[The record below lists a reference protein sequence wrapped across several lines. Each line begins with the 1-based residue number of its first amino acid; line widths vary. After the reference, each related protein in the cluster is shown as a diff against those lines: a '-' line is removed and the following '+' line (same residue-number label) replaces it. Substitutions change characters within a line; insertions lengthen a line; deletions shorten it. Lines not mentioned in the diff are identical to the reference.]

1 MSVDSSAPRSRR
13 AVLAAA
19 LGGLGAVIASRFAS
33 PDAIRAANGDAVT
46 VGNAFTGTAPTSLT
60 STAATGAAVEGHS
73 GTGTG
78 VWATSDDNTP
88 STFVSGNRTGLVG
101 IGGAAT
107 GIAASTDETGVYGFS
122 DVSANAAGIWGDTFD
137 GTGVIGTGF
146 WGVYGNGQ
154 VGVFGDV
161 FSGGT
166 GVYGFVGD
174 VIAPA
179 PTPGVG
185 VEARANTTAETALN
199 VIGKAKFSRS
209 GRGRVLGG
217 HSSRVVTLAGVVKDS
232 SYVIATLQTNR
243 PGVYIQSVVTAN
255 GSFTVNLNKSVPGFT
270 YFGYL
275 VIN

>member
-19 LGGLGAVIASRFAS
+19 LGGLGAVIASRFAT
-33 PDAIRAANGDAVT
+33 PDAVSAANGDPVT
-46 VGNAFTGTAPTSLT
+46 VGNAFTGTTATSIT
-60 STAATGAAVEGHS
+60 TVATAAIEGHS

-88 STFVSGNRTGLVG
+88 STFISGNRTGVVG

-107 GIAASTDETGVYGFS
+107 GIALSTDETGVYGFS
-122 DVSANAAGIWGDTFD
+122 DVSGNAAGVWGDTFD
-137 GTGVIGTGF
+137 GTGVIGTGL

-166 GVYGFVGD
+166 GVYGFAGD
-174 VIAPA
+174 AIAPV
-179 PTPGVG
+179 PTAGVG
-185 VEARANTTAETALN
+185 VEARAGTDAETALS

-209 GRGRVLGG
+209 GRGRVLPGT
-217 HSSRVVTLAGVVKDS
+217 SSRVVTLAGVVKDS
-232 SYVIATLQTNR
+232 SYVIATLQTNKA
-243 PGVYIQSVVTAN
+243 GVYIQAVVTAN
-255 GSFTVNLNKSVPGFT
+255 GSFTVYLNKAVTAYT